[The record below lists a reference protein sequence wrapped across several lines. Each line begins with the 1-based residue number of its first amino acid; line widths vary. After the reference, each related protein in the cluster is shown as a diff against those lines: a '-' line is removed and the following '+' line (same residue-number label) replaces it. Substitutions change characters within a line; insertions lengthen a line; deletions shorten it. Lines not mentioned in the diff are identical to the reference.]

1 MSCLSWNC
9 RELGNPQT
17 KDELTAP
24 VSRQDPKI
32 VFLMETVLEKTSM
45 ERIGRRMKFHNIFAF
60 PQVNRGGGLALLW
73 RDDISLD
80 VQTYSDRYIDS
91 FINHGVNDAWR
102 FTSFYEDPD
111 TANREDSWSLLRVL
125 SQRSNYP

>member
-9 RELGNPQT
+9 RKLGNPQT
-17 KDELTAP
+17 KDELIAS
-24 VSRQDPKI
+24 VSKQDPKI

-80 VQTYSDRYIDS
+80 GQTYSNWHIDS
-91 FINHGVNDAWR
+91 FINHGVDDAWQ
-102 FTSFYEDPD
+102 FTCFYGDPD
-111 TANREDSWSLLRVL
+111 TASWEDSWSA
-125 SQRSNYP
+125 